1 MQLRE
6 HRGKFTLED
15 DRGRVVIITSD
26 VRVCRFYAKEL
37 GNERNG
43 PGQDG
48 VPNQQAADGLVV
60 DRPDGPGD
68 DRDDRGPGADGGS

>member
-1 MQLRE
+1 MIIRE

-26 VRVCRFYAKEL
+26 VRICRHQAKEL
-37 GNERNG
+37 GNERTN
-43 PGQDG
+43 PRQKSLS
-48 VPNQQAADGLVV
+48 NQQAENGLVV

-68 DRDDRGPGADGGS
+68 DRDDRGSGEDGGS